1 MALNRDWEHKIS
13 PVLRE
18 CVCNRPGECGQ
29 IFIELSGKDKSQI
42 TSMIV
47 QKKGRIKQDIA
58 LMPGIVVEIAFAA
71 LPELA
76 QSRQVK
82 KIWIDSEVKIL

>member
-1 MALNRDWEHKIS
+1 MSCNNEWEHKIS
-13 PVLRE
+13 PALRE
-18 CVCNRPGECGQ
+18 CVCNRPGDCGQ
-29 IFIELSGKDKSQI
+29 IIIELSGREKSQI

-47 QKKGRIKQDIA
+47 QKKGRIKHDVT

-76 QSRQVK
+76 KSRQVK
-82 KIWIDSEVKIL
+82 KIWFDSEVKIL

>member
-1 MALNRDWEHKIS
+1 
-13 PVLRE
+13 
-18 CVCNRPGECGQ
+18 
-29 IFIELSGKDKSQI
+29 
-42 TSMIV
+42 MIV